1 MVSSVPLVSQYF
13 SRRVSKHTAVFGL
26 AVRKATVQNKG
37 SFRKMTEMDKD
48 SGFGAFRGD
57 PMNPVSLTGEL
68 YVFS

>member
-1 MVSSVPLVSQYF
+1 M
-13 SRRVSKHTAVFGL
+13 SKHTAVFGL
-26 AVRKATVQNKG
+26 AVRKAIVQNKG